1 MNRPGLGRV
10 AFANCAPP
18 WTSRASGPSGAS
30 AAGDLLAPV
39 YGWFAEG
46 FGTVDLLEANAL
58 LDTLQ

>member
-10 AFANCAPP
+10 AFANCAPR
-18 WTSRASGPSGAS
+18 TSRASGPSGAS

>member
-1 MNRPGLGRV
+1 LAV
-10 AFANCAPP
+10 AFANCAPR
-18 WTSRASGPSGAS
+18 TSRASGPSGAS